1 MQSEFN
7 QHTISAAPATLA
19 LALARRDH
27 LAPMAW
33 LGSAWLGLAW
43 LGARLAGA
51 VRVEARGVEACAH
64 TARGRVEFWPR
75 QVQQRADG
83 RRDARL
89 MWWRALRLSP
99 VLWQLLLRRWRLLVL
114 LLRRRRRRLL
124 LRLLRLLLWWPAPR
138 HQWPRLEAS
147 RHKVS
152 MLPIA

>member
-1 MQSEFN
+1 MQSECNLNAIGIQSECN
-7 QHTISAAPATLA
+7 QNAISAAPATLA
-19 LALARRDH
+19 LALARRHH
-27 LAPMAW
+27 LAPMA
-33 LGSAWLGLAW
+33 L

-51 VRVEARGVEACAH
+51 VWVEARGVEACAH
-64 TARGRVEFWPR
+64 AARGWVEFWPR

-99 VLWQLLLRRWRLLVL
+99 VLWQRLLRRWRLLLPLL
-114 LLRRRRRRLL
+114 LLRRRR
-124 LRLLRLLLWWPAPR
+124 LLWWPAPR